1 MAVVTKN
8 EPRKRVLHVFT
19 VADSIGFLRGQ
30 PAFMAEAGWELAVAC
45 SGEPPAWATAAFAR
59 TFEVEIARRVSP
71 IADLRAIAQ
80 VVSVIRSFK
89 PTLVH
94 AHTPKGGLVGVLAGA
109 LCGLPVVYH
118 MRGSVLETA
127 TGVMRPLLWGA
138 EWVTCH
144 FADRVVCVSHS
155 LRDSA
160 ISMGV
165 VSEDK
170 AVVLA
175 GGSGNGV
182 DANGRFDPSAH
193 APARDE
199 VRAAWGVDDQTVV
212 AGFVGRLANEKGI
225 RELVQA
231 AALLAETAP
240 SLRIALVGDIDER
253 DPVGRGLLEQMAAS
267 PNLFRVEATPLI
279 ERAYAG
285 FDLLVLP
292 TYREGLP
299 NVLLEAA
306 AMALPVV
313 ATRVTGCVDV
323 VIDGETGLL
332 VPARDEASLA
342 AAMQRYA
349 DAPTL
354 RRSHGAAARSMVL
367 EKFAQP
373 RVWGALAALY
383 AEVSSLPSAR
393 KESAP
398 GANNLGSLH

>member
-1 MAVVTKN
+1 M
-8 EPRKRVLHVFT
+8 
-19 VADSIGFLRGQ
+19 
-30 PAFMAEAGWELAVAC
+30 AC
-45 SGEPPAWATAAFAR
+45 SGEPPAWAAAAFAR

-80 VVSVIRSFK
+80 LVSVIRAYK

-109 LCGLPVVYH
+109 LCGLPIVYH

-182 DANGRFDPSAH
+182 DASGRFNPSAH
-193 APARDE
+193 AHARDE
-199 VRAAWGVDDQTVV
+199 VRAAWGVDEQTVV

-225 RELVQA
+225 RELVEA

-240 SLRIALVGDIDER
+240 SLRIALVGDVDDR
-253 DPVGRGLLEQMAAS
+253 DPVGGGLLAQIAAS
-267 PNLFRVEATPLI
+267 SNLFRVEATPLI
-279 ERAYAG
+279 ERIYAG

-323 VIDGETGLL
+323 VRDGETGLL
-332 VPARDEASLA
+332 VSARDGAALA
-342 AAMQRYA
+342 AAISRYVA
-349 DAPTL
+349 DPEL
-354 RRSHGAAARSMVL
+354 RLRHGAAARALVS
-367 EKFAQP
+367 ERFAQP
-373 RVWGALAALY
+373 RIWGALERLY
-383 AEVSSLPSAR
+383 REVSGTTRAGQAS
-393 KESAP
+393 KEE
-398 GANNLGSLH
+398 

>member
-1 MAVVTKN
+1 MRQ
-8 EPRKRVLHVFT
+8 EGRRRRVLHVFT

-30 PAFMAEAGWELAVAC
+30 PAFFDAAGWELAVAC
-45 SGEPPAWATAAFAR
+45 SGKPPGWASAAFAR
-59 TFEVEIARRVSP
+59 TFDVEIARRVSP

-80 VVSVIRSFK
+80 LVSVIRSFK
-89 PTLVH
+89 LTLVH

-127 TGVMRPLLWGA
+127 TGVMRPLLLGA

-165 VSEDK
+165 VSEDN

-182 DANGRFDPSAH
+182 DASGRFNPSAH
-193 APARDE
+193 AAARDE
-199 VRAAWGVDDQTVV
+199 VRAAWGVDEQTVV
-212 AGFVGRLANEKGI
+212 AGFVGRLANEKGV

-240 SLRIALVGDIDER
+240 SLRIALVGDVDER
-253 DPVGRGLLEQMAAS
+253 DPVGGGLLAQIAAS
-267 PNLFRVEATPLI
+267 SNLFRVEATPQI
-279 ERAYAG
+279 ERIYAG

-299 NVLLEAA
+299 NLLLEAA

-323 VIDGETGLL
+323 VRDGETGLL
-332 VPARDEASLA
+332 VSARDGAALA
-342 AAMQRYA
+342 AAISRYVA
-349 DAPTL
+349 DPEL
-354 RRSHGAAARSMVL
+354 RLRHGAAARALVS
-367 EKFAQP
+367 ERFAQP
-373 RVWGALAALY
+373 RIWGALERLY
-383 AEVSSLPSAR
+383 REVSGKTRAKQAS
-393 KESAP
+393 KED
-398 GANNLGSLH
+398 

>member
-1 MAVVTKN
+1 VTQAG
-8 EPRKRVLHVFT
+8 RRRRVLHVFT

-30 PAFMAEAGWELAVAC
+30 PAFFDEAGWELAVAC
-45 SGEPPAWATAAFAR
+45 SGEPPAWASAAFAR

-80 VVSVIRSFK
+80 LVSVSRAYK

-155 LRDSA
+155 LRHSA

-170 AVVLA
+170 ALVLA

-182 DANGRFDPSAH
+182 DASGRFNPSAH
-193 APARDE
+193 ASAREE
-199 VRAAWGVDDQTVV
+199 VRATWGVDEQTVV

-225 RELVQA
+225 RELVEA

-240 SLRIALVGDIDER
+240 SLRIALVGDVDER
-253 DPVGRGLLEQMAAS
+253 DPVGGGLLAQIAAS
-267 PNLFRVEATPLI
+267 PNLFRVEATPMI
-279 ERAYAG
+279 ERVYAG

-323 VIDGETGLL
+323 VRDEETGLL
-332 VPARDEASLA
+332 VSARDGAALA
-342 AAMQRYA
+342 AAIGRYVA
-349 DAPTL
+349 DPEL
-354 RRSHGAAARSMVL
+354 RLRHGSAARTMVL
-367 EKFAQP
+367 ERFAQP
-373 RVWGALAALY
+373 RIWGALERLY
-383 AEVSSLPSAR
+383 CEVTGTTRAEQAS
-393 KESAP
+393 KED
-398 GANNLGSLH
+398 